1 MGAAEEIFESF
12 FANIS
17 TNDLFKDSFIKE
29 LKKIVEAGT
38 VDRTTLRALIEDAYP
53 NASKD

>member
-17 TNDLFKDSFIKE
+17 KDDLFKDSFIKE
-29 LKKIVEAGT
+29 LKKLVEAGT
-38 VDRTTLRALIEDAYP
+38 IDRTTLRALIEDAYP
-53 NASKD
+53 NADKD